1 MNYLKRF
8 AILLLP
14 LIMIACNDDDNL
26 NTGTATVEFQSAEI
40 EIKELTSSLNLPIV
54 VKGENNGLIKVRI
67 EMRTTTVVLKM
78 TKTFSLPITI

>member
-54 VKGENNGLIKVRI
+54 VKGENNGLMVSSINSIYPLVSDS
-67 EMRTTTVVLKM
+67 RTL
-78 TKTFSLPITI
+78 

>member
-54 VKGENNGLIKVRI
+54 VKG
-67 EMRTTTVVLKM
+67 
-78 TKTFSLPITI
+78 